1 MTPLDVGSAPAYF
14 HAMNPVLALEF
25 VLLAALWGSSFLF
38 TRLGAAEFG
47 IVPTAGLRVL
57 LAALFLLPVFLV
69 KGVWADFRA
78 RAKAILFV
86 GLLNSGIP
94 FMLFAFA
101 VMHITTGLTSIL
113 NATVPLTGALVAW
126 LWLKDRPG
134 GSRMLGLA
142 IGFAG
147 VTLLVV
153 GKSGFSATGV
163 AGAGSAGITLLAM
176 GACLVATL
184 CYGLAAS
191 FTKRHLTG
199 AHPLATATGSQ
210 IGASLGLAVPTMWFW
225 PAEPVS
231 FTAWAAVAAVAL
243 LCTSIAYILFFHIIE
258 QAGPSKALTVTFL
271 VPVFALGYGAL
282 FLSETI
288 TPWMVGCGLVIICG
302 TALSTGL
309 VRVRWLERAT

>member
-1 MTPLDVGSAPAYF
+1 MVPLGADSAPAYF

-47 IVPTAGLRVL
+47 IVPTAGLRVM

-69 KGVWADFRA
+69 RGVWADFRQ

-126 LWLKDRPG
+126 LWLKDRPS
-134 GSRMLGLA
+134 GSRMLGLG

-153 GKSGFSATGV
+153 GKSGFNAAGV
-163 AGAGSAGITLLAM
+163 AGAGSTGITLLAM
-176 GACLVATL
+176 GGCLLATL

-191 FTKRHLTG
+191 FTKRYLTG

-210 IGASLGLAVPTMWFW
+210 IGAALGLAVPTLWFW
-225 PAEPVS
+225 PVEPVS

-271 VPVFALGYGAL
+271 VPVFALAYGAL

>member
-1 MTPLDVGSAPAYF
+1 
-14 HAMNPVLALEF
+14 MNPVLALEF

-38 TRLGAAEFG
+38 MRLGAAELG
-47 IVPTAGLRVL
+47 IVPTAGLRVA

-69 KGVWADFRA
+69 KGVWADFRK

-163 AGAGSAGITLLAM
+163 AGAGSTSVTLLAM
-176 GACLVATL
+176 GACLLATL

-191 FTKRHLTG
+191 FTKRYLTG

-210 IGASLGLAVPTMWFW
+210 IGAALGLAIPMLWFW
-225 PAEPVS
+225 PSEPVS
-231 FTAWAAVAAVAL
+231 FMAWAAVAAVAL

-271 VPVFALGYGAL
+271 VPVFALAYGAL

-309 VRVRWLERAT
+309 VRLRWLERAT

>member
-1 MTPLDVGSAPAYF
+1 MAPVVAGSATAYF
-14 HAMNPVLALEF
+14 HAMNPTLALEF

-47 IVPTAGLRVL
+47 IVPTAGLRVA

-78 RAKAILFV
+78 RAKAILLV

-101 VMHITTGLTSIL
+101 VMHISTGLTSIL
-113 NATVPLTGALVAW
+113 NATVPLSGALVAW

-147 VTLLVV
+147 VTLLVI
-153 GKSGFSATGV
+153 GKSGFSAMGV
-163 AGAGSAGITLLAM
+163 ASGSSTGSTLLAM
-176 GACLVATL
+176 GACLLATL
-184 CYGLAAS
+184 CYGIAAS
-191 FTKRHLTG
+191 FTKRYLTG

-210 IGASLGLAVPTMWFW
+210 IGAALGLAIPTLWLW
-225 PAEPVS
+225 PSEPVS
-231 FTAWAAVAAVAL
+231 ATAWGALVAVAL
-243 LCTSIAYILFFHIIE
+243 LCTSLAYVLFFRIIA

-271 VPVFALGYGAL
+271 VPVFALIYGRI
-282 FLSETI
+282 FLDEAI
-288 TPWMVGCGLVIICG
+288 TPWMIGCGLVIMAG

-309 VRVRWLERAT
+309 VRRRPQVGSA